1 VASVR
6 ADSNPANAG
15 YGGANNVI
23 ANSMSLLTP
32 ASCQRRFAVTLLALA
47 CTLATSFAVPSAHAA
62 DQRNKS
68 SASKKAQPRVPVDAP
83 AHVTQ
88 LNGDAA
94 TPSLATGSKGAAVV
108 RAQILLDRAWFTPG
122 EIDGL
127 FSSNMQRAVAAFQ
140 LARGLPTSGR
150 IDAGTWA
157 ALQENAPAPFSTYTL
172 TDADIAGPYE
182 KLPVDP
188 MDKAKLTALGYES
201 MQEAL
206 AERFHLAPKLLAELN
221 RGRPLSAGD
230 MIVVPD
236 VAGGVK
242 PAGPAVSVRI
252 DKGDKMLYVLGA
264 QDKVL
269 AGFPVSFGGADDPLP
284 VGRLKITSEV
294 KNPQFTYNPQ
304 LLKGTKPTDVKTQ
317 LPAGP
322 NNPVGVMWLGLSKP
336 HWGIHGTNEPSR
348 MARVDTNGCV
358 RLTNWD
364 VLRLAS
370 LVKSGVPVD
379 VQD

>member
-1 VASVR
+1 MIAHSMP
-6 ADSNPANAG
+6 NPLA
-15 YGGANNVI
+15 VF
-23 ANSMSLLTP
+23 LFP
-32 ASCQRRFAVTLLALA
+32 RRFAVTLMALA
-47 CTLATSFAVPSAHAA
+47 CALAAQVATPSAHAA
-62 DQRNKS
+62 SQHKR
-68 SASKKAQPRVPVDAP
+68 AAGRQAAHAAP
-83 AHVTQ
+83 ADASAQVAQ
-88 LNGDAA
+88 LNGESA
-94 TPSLATGSKGAAVV
+94 TPTLTTGSRGAGVV
-108 RAQILLDRAWFTPG
+108 RAQILLDRAWFAPG

-127 FSSNMQRAVAAFQ
+127 FSSNMQRAVSAFQ
-140 LARGLPTSGR
+140 LSRGLPTSGR
-150 IDAGTWA
+150 IDTGTWA
-157 ALQENAPAPFSTYTL
+157 ALQENAPALFTTHTL
-172 TDADIAGPYE
+172 TDADVTGPYQ
-182 KLPVDP
+182 KLPQDP
-188 MDKAKLTALGYES
+188 MERGKLAALGYES

-206 AERFHLAPKLLAELN
+206 AERFHMAPRLLADLN
-221 RGRPLSAGD
+221 RGRAVNAGAT
-230 MIVVPD
+230 IVVPD
-236 VAGGVK
+236 VAAAAK
-242 PAGPAVSVRI
+242 PAGAAVSIRI
-252 DKGDKMLYVLGA
+252 DKSDKVLYLLGA

-269 AGFPVSFGGADDPLP
+269 AAFPVSFGGADDPLP

-304 LLKGTKPTDVKTQ
+304 LLKSAKATEVKTQ

-370 LVKSGVPVD
+370 MVKPGVPVD